1 MYKLLIVDDE
11 YWVRKGLSE
20 TINWA
25 ELDVEVAGLAADGE
39 EALSIIER
47 EKPDIVITDMRMPGM
62 DGIALTNAISERG
75 CDCAVIVLSG
85 YKDFDYVKA
94 TLENGVHAY
103 LLKPVENE
111 QLIKAVLTEIGKLE
125 TAREN
130 ARYLTHLEEEL
141 PAIHHKLVYDLL
153 LGNFNDEGTLLE
165 KMRICK
171 LKVPPC
177 GTLVYATAEDGEAAA
192 NERFRSYLRAHF
204 PRGERP
210 VVEFYDTFAV
220 MLLDTQDIEAVAAR
234 CRAFEETFEKECKD
248 IVSIAVCGPYM
259 GLREVSGCYH
269 TAKHRVKNRLFRVVN
284 TVLTNDSSAGNY
296 HQVVIDAVA
305 YICKHYAENIT
316 IKSCA
321 SELYVSDSHLM
332 HLFKE
337 DLGKT
342 FNDYLTEYRIS
353 QAKKLLREGKLHV
366 YEIAYAVG
374 YSDIKYFGQVFRRYV
389 GCMPSEYVGGV
400 DAK

>member
-11 YWVRKGLSE
+11 YLVRKGLSE

-25 ELDVEVAGLAADGE
+25 ELDIEVAGLAADGE
-39 EALSIIER
+39 EALALIER
-47 EKPDIVITDMRMPGM
+47 EKPDIIITDMRMPGM
-62 DGIALTNAISERG
+62 DGIALTNEISARG

-111 QLIKAVLTEIGKLE
+111 QLVKAVLTEIGKLE
-125 TAREN
+125 TARDN

-141 PAIHHKLVYDLL
+141 PAIHRKLVYDLL
-153 LGNFNDEGTLLE
+153 LGNFNDDATLLE

-171 LKVPPC
+171 LNVPPV
-177 GTLVYATAEDGEAAA
+177 GTLVYATAEEGEAEAMRHLRTFFREHCGAA
-192 NERFRSYLRAHF
+192 DY
-204 PRGERP
+204 P
-210 VVEFYDTFAV
+210 VAESYDTFAV
-220 MLLDTQDIEAVAAR
+220 LFLDTQDTAAAAER
-234 CRAFEETFEKECKD
+234 CRAFEEAFEKEYKD
-248 IVSIAVCGPYM
+248 VVSIAVCGPYM
-259 GLREVSGCYH
+259 SLREVSGCYH
-269 TAKHRVKNRLFRVVN
+269 TAKYRVKNRLFRVVN
-284 TVLTNDSSAGNY
+284 TVLTGESSVGEY
-296 HQVVIDAVA
+296 HQVVIDAVG
-305 YICKHYAENIT
+305 YICKHYSENIT

-342 FNDYLTEYRIS
+342 FNDYLTEYRML
-353 QAKKLLREGKLHV
+353 QAKKLLREGKLRV

-389 GCMPSEYVGGV
+389 GCLPSEYTGGGGH
-400 DAK
+400 